1 MTIAVTGASGATST
15 QGAAMP
21 NVRNAGLPG
30 SLLPIPD
37 VNGDPM
43 AGLYALFSKSRQQN
57 LSSRVKD
64 INNARRLKR
73 QEWARAKAALM
84 KALRARKKGGFF
96 KKLAKSCLKLARYA
110 AVAAAVALA
119 VGTGGAGLVGALAI
133 AGAAMSCTAM
143 AQSETN
149 ILQRLGISDTWANR
163 IEVGLTVGSAAC
175 TAGAGAATLCGAGAQ
190 ASAAGNTMGTAAA
203 GVQGVS
209 TVGAGLATW
218 QASKADSESMDH
230 EADAAK
236 AQAEEA
242 RLERMLVEIMTEIE
256 SSEEADQRTL
266 GHIRGAIEARDNAI
280 AMASVKV

>member
-175 TAGAGAATLCGAGAQ
+175 TMRRRCRHPLWSRSSSFRRWQHDGHGSGWRTGRQHRRCRPSHLAG
-190 ASAAGNTMGTAAA
+190 
-203 GVQGVS
+203 
-209 TVGAGLATW
+209 
-218 QASKADSESMDH
+218 
-230 EADAAK
+230 
-236 AQAEEA
+236 
-242 RLERMLVEIMTEIE
+242 
-256 SSEEADQRTL
+256 
-266 GHIRGAIEARDNAI
+266 
-280 AMASVKV
+280 